1 MAQLMLLIYLDP
13 PLKRLR
19 RFDKIIKV
27 PLPNHENRR
36 ALVEFYLS
44 FTCYNTRSI
53 NDEFMEEFASDLE
66 GYSSQYIKHLVN
78 KAQIFGVKSHATA
91 INRNQI
97 LKAIRRKSIR
107 RFKEHNTNA
116 TQSLQDIYAPRR

>member
-1 MAQLMLLIYLDP
+1 
-13 PLKRLR
+13 
-19 RFDKIIKV
+19 
-27 PLPNHENRR
+27 
-36 ALVEFYLS
+36 
-44 FTCYNTRSI
+44 
-53 NDEFMEEFASDLE
+53 MEEFASDLE

-78 KAQIFGVKSHATA
+78 KAEIFAVKSDATA

-97 LKAIRRKSIR
+97 LKAIRRKAIR